1 MASLFDLPLTEELVA
16 GLEKLYPP
24 KCPELKQSER
34 DIFFYAGQQF
44 LVMSL
49 RNALEYQK
57 NSARVSEDDKK
68 RSINAFNRL
77 AGYKE

>member
-1 MASLFDLPLTEELVA
+1 MASLFELPLTEELVE

-24 KCPELKQSER
+24 KCPELTQSER

-49 RNALEYQK
+49 RNVFEHQK
-57 NSARVSEDDKK
+57 AQARGSVDDNK
-68 RSINAFNRL
+68 RSLKALNRL
-77 AGYKE
+77 AGCTE

>member
-24 KCPELKQSER
+24 KCPTLNQDER
-34 DIFFYAGQQF
+34 DIFFYAGQQN

-57 NSARVSEDDKK
+57 NRARKSEDDNK
-68 RSINAFNRL
+68 RSINALNRL